1 MVGGTWT
8 LVVVDMVGVIVIVT
22 VVVVVVVV
30 VVEGAVMVVVVEED
44 PQALSVCQESSEV
57 GLS

>member
-8 LVVVDMVGVIVIVT
+8 LVVVDMVGVIVMVA
-22 VVVVVVVV
+22 VVVVVV
-30 VVEGAVMVVVVEED
+30 VVEGAVVVVVVEED
-44 PQALSVCQESSEV
+44 PKALSVCQESSEV

>member
-30 VVEGAVMVVVVEED
+30 EGAVMVVVVEED
-44 PQALSVCQESSEV
+44 VEVWSVCQESSEV

>member
-1 MVGGTWT
+1 MVGGTWR
-8 LVVVDMVGVIVIVT
+8 LVVVDMVGVIVI

-30 VVEGAVMVVVVEED
+30 VVEGAVMVVVVEVDLEV
-44 PQALSVCQESSEV
+44 LSVCQESSNV